1 MRVVRFL
8 LGLYLLGCSTIT
20 AVFYF
25 LPHGT
30 SRMKQIFEDGYY
42 QYLLW
47 GFPPGVCIV
56 ACFLLGAWFVLSAF
70 RSADHGKAR
79 TRANI

>member
-8 LGLYLLGCSTIT
+8 LGIFLLGCSTVT
-20 AVFYF
+20 SVFYF
-25 LPHGT
+25 LPHST
-30 SRMKQIFEDGYY
+30 ARMRQIFEYGYY

-56 ACFLLGAWFVLSAF
+56 ACFILGAWLAATAF
-70 RSADHGKAR
+70 RSADHR
-79 TRANI
+79 DTRNEANI